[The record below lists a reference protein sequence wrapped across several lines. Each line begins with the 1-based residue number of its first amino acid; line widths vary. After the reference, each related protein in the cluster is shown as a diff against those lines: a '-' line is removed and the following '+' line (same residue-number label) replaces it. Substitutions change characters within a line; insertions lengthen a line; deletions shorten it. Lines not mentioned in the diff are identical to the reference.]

1 MINLHPTLQKV
12 SSISKVAY
20 RSMIAT
26 ELARLLNADFKLN
39 FIDHDDNDN
48 NNSNN
53 NDKSA
58 TIFGAT
64 LTFEGICSISQLIDY
79 ISKPDQIIEEGL
91 FRKSGVRS
99 RQQELRTMISSGQT
113 IEIDCQKYS
122 VHDCCDLLKR
132 FVSELPQSILTNEL
146 QKFFLQSLRLESGQK
161 QLDTIRLLILL
172 LPAPNRN
179 FLYELLTLFDNI
191 AKHSNQN
198 RMNIEN
204 LATIFSPSI
213 FRCQWSMTTSKSL
226 SSSSTNSSHQQ
237 SNTVQNMLL
246 ANQESIQCL
255 SIMIQNVRLIF
266 EPPEK
271 LINDAVIYLSN
282 HIRLQKRT
290 SGPENMISVTN
301 LSALPTTKFCATTEQ
316 HYSAKDYTER
326 QLAELY
332 AQMQSMASQSPSIQ
346 KKLKKFNH
354 LKTSA
359 ATTPKNLLKRD
370 KKQQELIKQ
379 SLKKSASI
387 KKSTDKGLKSLF
399 KKIMMTPN
407 SERKRRVS
415 SSSSPSSV
423 SESSSI
429 TPVITTTAPNSTP
442 KTSKKS
448 VDDNSMSPR
457 SIVPLDEKTISELPV
472 SPIGRNN
479 SKSTL
484 IFKRRPSQTFHQT
497 KLPIAIVTPT
507 TTVASK
513 LENHDHQ
520 EKKPRLPTPIRS
532 CSNSIISS
540 TLLSRAYH
548 TQAPMTTIPERIDGK
563 ENHRNNNANNTDVR
577 LPMKMI
583 RSLPTPLRN
592 YNNNNDDND
601 DQANEDDKDDDEN
614 IRRKRVKYLAS
625 VYEQL
630 ISLQNQNSTTT
641 TGNKQSRIP
650 IINRSISSNRSIVTN
665 SNDDDNDDDDNLSDY
680 VSLTS
685 VYTKKPLV
693 RIESNQRPSS
703 SSTTT
708 TSTNTIRHPTPKRS
722 SNSMRITSKHT
733 RL

>member
-650 IINRSISSNRSIVTN
+650 IINRSISSN
-665 SNDDDNDDDDNLSDY
+665 L
-680 VSLTS
+680 
-685 VYTKKPLV
+685 

>member
-1 MINLHPTLQKV
+1 MKQKKKIIYPPPPHRLVSSFSNRVQQAFFGLFVWFVCSSKNQSIFFLPEFKIHASKMINLHPTLQKV

-326 QLAELY
+326 QVCLFFLNCTF
-332 AQMQSMASQSPSIQ
+332 I
-346 KKLKKFNH
+346 FNEN
-354 LKTSA
+354 S
-359 ATTPKNLLKRD
+359 R
-370 KKQQELIKQ
+370 LIVGRIICTN
-379 SLKKSASI
+379 AI
-387 KKSTDKGLKSLF
+387 NGITITIDTE
-399 KKIMMTPN
+399 KI
-407 SERKRRVS
+407 
-415 SSSSPSSV
+415 
-423 SESSSI
+423 
-429 TPVITTTAPNSTP
+429 
-442 KTSKKS
+442 
-448 VDDNSMSPR
+448 
-457 SIVPLDEKTISELPV
+457 EKI
-472 SPIGRNN
+472 
-479 SKSTL
+479 
-484 IFKRRPSQTFHQT
+484 
-497 KLPIAIVTPT
+497 
-507 TTVASK
+507 
-513 LENHDHQ
+513 
-520 EKKPRLPTPIRS
+520 
-532 CSNSIISS
+532 
-540 TLLSRAYH
+540 
-548 TQAPMTTIPERIDGK
+548 
-563 ENHRNNNANNTDVR
+563 
-577 LPMKMI
+577 
-583 RSLPTPLRN
+583 
-592 YNNNNDDND
+592 
-601 DQANEDDKDDDEN
+601 
-614 IRRKRVKYLAS
+614 
-625 VYEQL
+625 
-630 ISLQNQNSTTT
+630 
-641 TGNKQSRIP
+641 
-650 IINRSISSNRSIVTN
+650 
-665 SNDDDNDDDDNLSDY
+665 
-680 VSLTS
+680 
-685 VYTKKPLV
+685 
-693 RIESNQRPSS
+693 
-703 SSTTT
+703 
-708 TSTNTIRHPTPKRS
+708 
-722 SNSMRITSKHT
+722 
-733 RL
+733 